1 MKLIVWIFRIVLFL
15 LLLAFAIKNDS
26 VVAVRVFFGGEW
38 MVPLIVVMLVMF
50 AGGVLLGATATVATL
65 FSQRREIRR
74 LRRASTVPES
84 VTNRSRT
91 VSADIPEAF

>member
-26 VVAVRVFFGGEW
+26 VVAVRVFFGSEW

-74 LRRASTVPES
+74 LRRASVTES
-84 VTNRSRT
+84 TTNRPRT